1 MNPDVKRR
9 LKPFLSGAV
18 IGTLLSIVLFS
29 VWQKSESGP
38 TSDEKVVVAISK
50 CDLKAGDAL
59 EERCV
64 EDREVASRFV
74 PPGTLRASSV
84 QPHLGRK
91 LAVDLPTGNAIREE
105 DLK

>member
-1 MNPDVKRR
+1 MNPDTQRR
-9 LKPFLSGAV
+9 LKPFVSGAI
-18 IGTLLSIVLFS
+18 IGTVLSIILFS

-50 CDLKAGDAL
+50 CDLKKGDAL

-64 EDREVASRFV
+64 EHREVASRFV

-91 LAVDLPTGNAIREE
+91 LLADLPTGNAIREE
-105 DLK
+105 DLN